1 MGTYYTY
8 AGSPGIYFS
17 SKHSHVW
24 VSPFPFGVL
33 SFVLLRSLNSNF
45 LTYSLPAII
54 VWLKIDLIDHL
65 EEFDFPVRQA
75 QAKEA
80 SEFDFLTVDLKEEI
94 ELQFPSNEDKEPT
107 TGRRLLSSL
116 QEKAGRLFPVGRV
129 WANCVQ
135 LTQALSYFWQ
145 VWAVSTVH
153 SQKKIRCHFGQATK
167 EKEAINCSSGDTAYS
182 THIHQSNTVSLWN
195 SLFIPLC
202 CEEQGWPFLAS
213 WFILSSKNYFC
224 RVQSPL
230 VHDTSGSLLSVD
242 TFR

>member
-75 QAKEA
+75 QAKEV

-94 ELQFPSNEDKEPT
+94 ELQFPSK
-107 TGRRLLSSL
+107 
-116 QEKAGRLFPVGRV
+116 
-129 WANCVQ
+129 
-135 LTQALSYFWQ
+135 
-145 VWAVSTVH
+145 
-153 SQKKIRCHFGQATK
+153 
-167 EKEAINCSSGDTAYS
+167 
-182 THIHQSNTVSLWN
+182 
-195 SLFIPLC
+195 
-202 CEEQGWPFLAS
+202 
-213 WFILSSKNYFC
+213 
-224 RVQSPL
+224 
-230 VHDTSGSLLSVD
+230 
-242 TFR
+242 